1 MVTKL
6 CLRVL
11 LEAAQVTY
19 QSEHSYLVW
28 RLRARL
34 YGVTKLESCNYH
46 NQQINN
52 NIPRHFIVTITANN
66 ICLRGF

>member
-19 QSEHSYLVW
+19 QSKHSYLVW
-28 RLRARL
+28 RLRAWL

-52 NIPRHFIVTITANN
+52 NIPCHFIVTITANN
-66 ICLRGF
+66 MCLRGF